1 MYLVDDVDAVLGVR
15 RREIRLLDQRAD
27 AVDAV
32 VARGVDLHDVEDRAV
47 VQAAANRA
55 GAARVAVLRVEAV
68 DRLCEDLRTGRLA
81 GSARARKQI
90 GVRNAARHQLV
101 LQCDGHL
108 RLADDIGEQLRPVFS
123 VQRLIH
129 AAPSLPRAP

>member
-1 MYLVDDVDAVLGVR
+1 MHLVDDVDAVPGVR

-68 DRLCEDLRTGRLA
+68 DRCF
-81 GSARARKQI
+81 ARIFAQ
-90 GVRNAARHQLV
+90 VV
-101 LQCDGHL
+101 L
-108 RLADDIGEQLRPVFS
+108 PV
-123 VQRLIH
+123 
-129 AAPSLPRAP
+129 PRERVNK